1 MPIAPGSRLGP
12 YEVLSALGAGGMGE
26 VYRARD
32 TRLER
37 DVAVKVLSDALLTAP
52 GALERFQREAR
63 AASALNHPNICTIF
77 DVGSD
82 PPFLA
87 MELLEGETLQQ
98 RLAGGALEPSE
109 AIDCA
114 LAVADALNTAHT
126 KGIVHRDIKPAN
138 IFMTARGPKVLDF
151 GLAKS
156 TSGHGG
162 HDGNAATR
170 AAGAMVTEIGST
182 LGTLA
187 YMSPE
192 QLRCEPLDRRSDL
205 FSFGLV
211 LYEMATGQPAFNGR
225 TAAVI
230 AAAVLSQQPSRPCDV
245 RGSVPARLSDIT
257 LRLLEKDPALRYQ
270 TAGDLHADLRRLK
283 REVETGVIDAVGVAR
298 PSRSRASIGLAA
310 LVVLALVGGGIY
322 TWWPSTRAGRNP
334 STPPSPAA
342 ANDFQLEQLTSSGN
356 ATQPAI
362 SPDGRY
368 VAYVQRDITRYSLWI
383 RQTATHS
390 NVQIVA
396 PVPALPLLY
405 PSITPDGNFVDFI
418 AGQVPRTELR
428 RIAFLGGTS
437 RRLIDQVHS
446 PLGWSPDGRR
456 FAFLRLND
464 PRQLGRRGVSLV
476 TATADGSDEQVVAS
490 NEAPSGW
497 YTFGLPSGRV
507 TAPAW
512 SPDGRLI
519 ALRGYGR
526 SPDGKT
532 TQHVAI
538 VEVATGES
546 RVVPLTFASEGGV
559 AWLDADRLLLNEDGQ
574 LWRLSYPSGD
584 VSRITNDLIAYRHL
598 SLTADRRSLVTT
610 RSERRAGLWVGS
622 ANGTT
627 GTDVIEPSIEVGV
640 NVAWAGGRLLFERRG
655 SIWSVLPGKEPAREL
670 IADATAPA
678 ASADGRTVLYRTAD
692 RGDGETWK
700 ADGDGRRVSRVL
712 TVPEQLVVTRDG
724 RFGVYLT
731 THADNQSP
739 WVVSLDTGA
748 ASPLDT
754 DFVPGAAYDV
764 SPDGTSVLFHR
775 PRPGGEGEIVICEL
789 PACTVRRT
797 LAAPRRALGRI
808 RWTPDGQ
815 GLAFKDPTNVNIMV
829 QPFDGRPAYPLTH
842 FSSGDVLDFAWSPD
856 GAHLAI
862 VRATTTN
869 DIVLFKGLQ

>member
-1 MPIAPGSRLGP
+1 
-12 YEVLSALGAGGMGE
+12 
-26 VYRARD
+26 
-32 TRLER
+32 
-37 DVAVKVLSDALLTAP
+37 
-52 GALERFQREAR
+52 
-63 AASALNHPNICTIF
+63 
-77 DVGSD
+77 
-82 PPFLA
+82 
-87 MELLEGETLQQ
+87 
-98 RLAGGALEPSE
+98 
-109 AIDCA
+109 
-114 LAVADALNTAHT
+114 
-126 KGIVHRDIKPAN
+126 
-138 IFMTARGPKVLDF
+138 
-151 GLAKS
+151 
-156 TSGHGG
+156 
-162 HDGNAATR
+162 
-170 AAGAMVTEIGST
+170 MVTEIGST

-211 LYEMATGQPAFNGR
+211 LYEMATGQPAFNGS

-283 REVETGVIDAVGVAR
+283 REVETGVIDAVGVPR

-497 YTFGLPSGRV
+497 
-507 TAPAW
+507 
-512 SPDGRLI
+512 
-519 ALRGYGR
+519 
-526 SPDGKT
+526 
-532 TQHVAI
+532 
-538 VEVATGES
+538 
-546 RVVPLTFASEGGV
+546 
-559 AWLDADRLLLNEDGQ
+559 
-574 LWRLSYPSGD
+574 
-584 VSRITNDLIAYRHL
+584 
-598 SLTADRRSLVTT
+598 
-610 RSERRAGLWVGS
+610 
-622 ANGTT
+622 
-627 GTDVIEPSIEVGV
+627 
-640 NVAWAGGRLLFERRG
+640 
-655 SIWSVLPGKEPAREL
+655 
-670 IADATAPA
+670 
-678 ASADGRTVLYRTAD
+678 
-692 RGDGETWK
+692 
-700 ADGDGRRVSRVL
+700 
-712 TVPEQLVVTRDG
+712 
-724 RFGVYLT
+724 
-731 THADNQSP
+731 
-739 WVVSLDTGA
+739 
-748 ASPLDT
+748 
-754 DFVPGAAYDV
+754 
-764 SPDGTSVLFHR
+764 
-775 PRPGGEGEIVICEL
+775 
-789 PACTVRRT
+789 
-797 LAAPRRALGRI
+797 
-808 RWTPDGQ
+808 
-815 GLAFKDPTNVNIMV
+815 
-829 QPFDGRPAYPLTH
+829 
-842 FSSGDVLDFAWSPD
+842 
-856 GAHLAI
+856 
-862 VRATTTN
+862 
-869 DIVLFKGLQ
+869 